1 MDEENSHVQTHRFLD
16 QSERC
21 RLPEPPGPRPTK
33 DNFVAI
39 LWDLESL
46 ETWQLEVY
54 CRAFEMAQAVV
65 RPALPERDLAGVW
78 N

>member
-1 MDEENSHVQTHRFLD
+1 VQTHRFLNQLD
-16 QSERC
+16 C
-21 RLPEPPGPRPTK
+21 YRLPELPGPLPTE

-39 LWDLESL
+39 LWDLETL

-54 CRAFEMAQAVV
+54 CRAFEMAQAVI
-65 RPALPERDLAGVW
+65 RPSLPERDLAGAW